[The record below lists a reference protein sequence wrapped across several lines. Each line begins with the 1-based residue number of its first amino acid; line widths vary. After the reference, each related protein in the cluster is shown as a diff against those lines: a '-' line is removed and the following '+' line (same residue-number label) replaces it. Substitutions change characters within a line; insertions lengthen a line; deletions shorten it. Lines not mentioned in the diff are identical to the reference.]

1 MQWPT
6 EMKRLGTLQ
15 FSFLFLNVLFWVSL
29 QVCFF
34 FCFLSHN
41 VLFADRSPLLQK
53 VCFLN
58 QNRMYTTKTMH
69 QQKSINLKFF
79 DPRNTTL
86 Y

>member
-1 MQWPT
+1 MAHRDEEARNFTVFFPVL
-6 EMKRLGTLQ
+6 KCVVLGE
-15 FSFLFLNVLFWVSL
+15 SASLFVFV
-29 QVCFF
+29 
-34 FCFLSHN
+34 FLSHN

>member
-1 MQWPT
+1 MAHRDEEARNFTVFFPVL
-6 EMKRLGTLQ
+6 KCVVLGE
-15 FSFLFLNVLFWVSL
+15 SASLFV
-29 QVCFF
+29 FF
-34 FCFLSHN
+34 GFLSHN
-41 VLFADRSPLLQK
+41 VLFVDRSPLLQK

>member
-1 MQWPT
+1 MAHRDEEARNFTVFFPVL
-6 EMKRLGTLQ
+6 KCVVLGE
-15 FSFLFLNVLFWVSL
+15 SASLFG
-29 QVCFF
+29 F
-34 FCFLSHN
+34 FCFLSNN

-58 QNRMYTTKTMH
+58 QNRMYTTKIMH